1 MVIMT
6 FTDPGDSEQEIAN
19 YEEVGFYDEEK
30 YDNFLLLN
38 LQIFDEFLAVIWYIY
53 QCLFINIAALTVD
66 LFLNCRYD

>member
-30 YDNFLLLN
+30 YDNFLLPN

-53 QCLFINIAALTVD
+53 QWFFINIAALTVD
-66 LFLNCRYD
+66 LFLNCRCD

>member
-53 QCLFINIAALTVD
+53 QWFFINIAALTVD

>member
-1 MVIMT
+1 MDIRVTMVIMT

-38 LQIFDEFLAVIWYIY
+38 LQIFDEFLAVI
-53 QCLFINIAALTVD
+53 
-66 LFLNCRYD
+66 